1 MGVAFF
7 TIVLLHALIHLLGF
21 IKGFGFKEVRELS
34 LPISKPMGVAW
45 LAAAIFLLAYAILFL
60 DKVKYGWIIGLIAV
74 LASQVLIILFW
85 KDAKFGTIPNVIIL
99 VVSLVQMGQYRF
111 DQMVQEETGRIL
123 SDNKQNITQTLSEE
137 AIRDLPKAVKNWLR
151 RSGAIGKPFQSLGKV
166 VQRAEM
172 QMKPGQDWMKASAL
186 QYTTIDKPGF
196 IWTVD
201 VRMNPLFGF
210 RGRDK
215 FENGKGEML
224 IKLNSLVNVVNAQG
238 EKLDEGSLQRYL
250 GEMVWFPSLALS
262 PHVRWEAID
271 DTSAKAT
278 MSFNGTEGS
287 GIFYFDV
294 NGDVKKFVAWR
305 FQGNEDSAERREW
318 VMEIEDYGVFEGI
331 RVPTKMT
338 ATWKLDADDWTW
350 LKLEVTEIR
359 YNERAK
365 E

>member
-85 KDAKFGTIPNVIIL
+85 KDAKFGTIPNAIIL
-99 VVSLVQMGQYRF
+99 IVALVQMGQYRF
-111 DQMVQEETGRIL
+111 DRMVQEETERIL
-123 SDNKQNITQTLSEE
+123 SANKLITSQTLTEE
-137 AIRDLPKAVKNWLR
+137 AIRDLPEAVKNWLR

-172 QMKPGQDWMKASAL
+172 QMKPGQDWMRASAL
-186 QYTTIDKPGF
+186 QYTAIDRPGF
-196 IWTVD
+196 IWTVE
-201 VRMNPLFGF
+201 VPMHALLGF

-238 EKLDEGSLQRYL
+238 DKLDEGSLQRYL

-262 PHVRWEAID
+262 PYVRWEAID
-271 DTSAKAT
+271 NTSAKAT
-278 MSFNGTEGS
+278 MSLNGTEGS
-287 GIFYFDV
+287 GTFYFDE
-294 NGDVKKFVAWR
+294 NGDVKRFVALR
-305 FQGNEDSAERREW
+305 FQGNEDDAPRREW
-318 VMEIEDYGVFEGI
+318 VMEIEDYWVFEGI

-338 ATWKLDADDWTW
+338 AT
-350 LKLEVTEIR
+350 
-359 YNERAK
+359 
-365 E
+365 